1 MTGAEMTDF
10 DLSNISLLYVEDEDA
25 IRESLARFLKRRVG
39 TLYEARNGEEGLQLF
54 QEHKPHIVV
63 TDVQMPI
70 MNGLSMAEEMKKID
84 NDIPVIITT
93 AFNDEEYFLKAID
106 IGVDKYIK
114 KPINNK
120 ALLSSI
126 TRIAQMILS
135 QQQLEEKNRFIETIL
150 DESPN
155 FIMILEG
162 SELKYLNRSIM
173 NFFGVTSL
181 DEFKAHH
188 DNIDDFIVKK
198 SVDPQKRFC
207 EWIRDIDEGEERIVN
222 MTDEKELKVDAGSFM
237 VKIKRMPEQGRYL
250 VIFTDITLL
259 ENERRKYRELSIK
272 DPLTNIYN
280 RNKFNEMLSAEME
293 RADRFNNSF
302 SLIMFDIDYFKKVN
316 DTYGHQVGDYV
327 LKEIAKIVTENV
339 RHLDVFARYGGEEFI
354 LLLPETRL
362 DGAVDVAEKLRMVI
376 GGQDFDMVGNQ
387 TCSFG
392 VVEYIKNEGSESVI
406 KRVDDMLYKAK
417 NSGRNRVESEG

>member
-1 MTGAEMTDF
+1 MTDF

-39 TLYEARNGEEGLQLF
+39 TLYEARNGEEGLELF
-54 QEHKPHIVV
+54 KEHQPDIVV

-120 ALLSSI
+120 SLLASI
-126 TRIAQMILS
+126 SKIAQLILS

-162 SELKYLNRSIM
+162 GDLKYLNRSLM
-173 NFFGVTSL
+173 NFFGVSSVE
-181 DEFKAHH
+181 EFKTHH

-198 SVDPQKRFC
+198 SVDPEKKFC
-207 EWIRDIDEGEERIVN
+207 HWIQDIGEDEERIVN

-237 VKIKRMPEQGRYL
+237 VKIKRMPEPGRYL
-250 VIFTDITLL
+250 VIFTDITML

-272 DPLTNIYN
+272 DPLTNVFN
-280 RNKFNEMLSAEME
+280 RNKFNEMLTAEME
-293 RADRFNNSF
+293 RADRFHNSF
-302 SLIMFDIDYFKKVN
+302 SLIMFDIDFFKKVN

-327 LKEIAKIVTENV
+327 LKEIAAIVEENV

-354 LLLPETRL
+354 LLLPETL
-362 DGAVDVAEKLRMVI
+362 LEGAVDVAEKLRHVI
-376 GGQDFDMVGNQ
+376 ATHDFNMVGEL

-392 VVEYIKNEGSESVI
+392 VVEYHKEEGSERVV

-417 NSGRNRVESEG
+417 SGGRNRVEAVK